1 MALPFDHTEYM
12 VRGFVYS
19 IVAICVFLLGSI
31 IYMTT
36 SNMEDSATSLA
47 GGWLMLLALFG
58 IGPLFFGLGYWHNR
72 RLHPDEPHW
81 DSETGE

>member
-1 MALPFDHTEYM
+1 M

-36 SNMEDSATSLA
+36 STMEDSTANLA
-47 GGWLMLLALFG
+47 GGWLMLAALFG

-72 RLHPDEPHW
+72 KLHPDEPHW